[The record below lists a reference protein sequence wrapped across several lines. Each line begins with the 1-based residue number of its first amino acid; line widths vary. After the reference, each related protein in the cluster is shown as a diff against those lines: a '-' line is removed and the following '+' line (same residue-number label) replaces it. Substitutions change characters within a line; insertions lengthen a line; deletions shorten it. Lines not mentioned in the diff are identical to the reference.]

1 MYHYD
6 EEKALLS
13 LQRKALRL
21 VLFLLWVA
29 IGYIL
34 IKLGSHFQ
42 EIVSAYSVAI
52 LISYLLAKPVSFL
65 TRYIRYR
72 AASVLLIYFGF
83 FSSIA
88 LITYYLL
95 PEVITQLKSLRVAM
109 PYLIMKLD
117 QVLIELNTFLL
128 VNYQIQLPLE
138 KFQEHEFIYK
148 AVSILTNLNLH
159 DAGATMMT
167 LLFSSVTVILYAVM
181 TLVLSF
187 YLMVDGQKAWELF
200 LMPFSD
206 RHVKHMLAIKTRID
220 QLMHAYI
227 VGQFE
232 VALLTSSVML
242 ITYFSLGVPYALLF
256 GLIQMLEIIPLLG
269 TWAAIVPCIAIIF
282 FTSGMQKAMI
292 AFGVYLFYT
301 QIIRDNFIAPKILGR
316 ALGFH
321 PLGIIIAVIV
331 GAKLNGVFGVIFAL
345 PMLAVINAV
354 INYFAELSRLKVRF
368 NSSGA
373 NASS

>member
-6 EEKALLS
+6 EEKALIS

-21 VLFLLWVA
+21 VLFLLWMAV
-29 IGYIL
+29 GYVL
-34 IKLGSHFQ
+34 IKIGSHFQ

-52 LISYLLAKPVSFL
+52 LISYLLAKPVAFL
-65 TRYIRYR
+65 TKYIRYR

-88 LITYYLL
+88 LVAYYLL
-95 PEVITQLKSLRVAM
+95 PEIITQLKSLRVAM
-109 PYLIMKLD
+109 PYLIMKFD

-138 KFQEHEFIYK
+138 KLQEHDFIYK
-148 AVSILTNLNLH
+148 TVGTLTNLNLH
-159 DAGATMMT
+159 DTGATMMAV
-167 LLFSSVTVILYAVM
+167 LFSSVMVIFYIVM
-181 TLVLSF
+181 ILVLSF
-187 YLMVDGQKAWELF
+187 YLMVDGQRAWELF

-206 RHVKHMLAIKTRID
+206 RYVKHMLNIKVRID

-242 ITYFSLGVPYALLF
+242 ITYLILGVPYALLF

-269 TWAAIVPCIAIIF
+269 TWIAIIPCIVIII

-292 AFGVYLFYT
+292 AFGIYLFYT
-301 QIIRDNFIAPKILGR
+301 QMIRDNFIAPRILGR

-331 GAKLNGVFGVIFAL
+331 GAKLNGIFGVVFAL

-368 NSSGA
+368 NNSLEK
-373 NASS
+373 